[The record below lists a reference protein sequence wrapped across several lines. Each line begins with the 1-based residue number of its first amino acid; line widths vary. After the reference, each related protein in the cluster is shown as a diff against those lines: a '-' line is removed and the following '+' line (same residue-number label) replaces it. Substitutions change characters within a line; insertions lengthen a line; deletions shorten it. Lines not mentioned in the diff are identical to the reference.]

1 MKKIITLS
9 EYDIQKIIAEKY
21 QTDTSCVSLESEVYV
36 TTERANFGQPYDSK
50 VTAKIIQF
58 E

>member
-9 EYDIQKIIAEKY
+9 EYDIQKIIADKY
-21 QTDTSCVSLESEVYV
+21 HTDVAYVSLETEVYV
-36 TTERANFGQPYDSK
+36 TTKTAMFGRPYDSK
-50 VTAKIIQF
+50 VIAKIIQS